1 MESRTEQVA
10 NLDDEIRDIRKRM
23 RRFIETGDLKRLIRL
38 RVRLDQLQANLEIL
52 KKKEA
57 ARLAPKFR
65 RSYGFEAWCDALAIG
80 RKTSKPFY
88 HLKDDLKI
96 V

>member
-1 MESRTEQVA
+1 MESKIEQVA
-10 NLDDEIRDIRKRM
+10 NLNAEIRDIQKRM

-65 RSYGFEAWCDALAIG
+65 RSYRFEAWCDALATV
-80 RKTSKPFY
+80 RKLANLFM
-88 HLKDDLKI
+88 I
-96 V
+96 